1 MAVLDIAAM
10 SDLELKGIILAI
22 VGKADN
28 RSQLERFVTAL
39 QAVSDD
45 EEWWNEIPQAQ
56 QKRILESYKES
67 YNSDNWI
74 DHEDVKKQHSKWLQ
88 K

>member
-45 EEWWNEIPQAQ
+45 EEW
-56 QKRILESYKES
+56 
-67 YNSDNWI
+67 
-74 DHEDVKKQHSKWLQ
+74 
-88 K
+88 